1 MLQTQWTKHENFW
14 KKPTEVKKRKKRE
27 LKLGLDI
34 FSLQYFKI
42 TPLNPF
48 EANVP
53 FLYPLKWVK
62 KVECGRNNIYSIR
75 KFRKAPQHTH
85 SINQCSLLQVSV
97 LSYARSISFHLYL
110 KTFALS
116 LFATDCFLRYVDQ
129 WCSLY
134 IYYIFLSVKMFSLYG
149 RWNRLLICKTTEF
162 CKNFILQTCYIF
174 VKNIM

>member
-1 MLQTQWTKHENFW
+1 M
-14 KKPTEVKKRKKRE
+14 
-27 LKLGLDI
+27 DI

-62 KVECGRNNIYSIR
+62 KVEYGKNNIYSIR

-134 IYYIFLSVKMFSLYG
+134 IYYIFLSLKCSPFTAGETDCWFAKLLNFAKILFYRLATSLWKISCKVYVGKMVSFLWFSSNSL
-149 RWNRLLICKTTEF
+149 
-162 CKNFILQTCYIF
+162 KNWWWLPW
-174 VKNIM
+174 